1 MLIQTIELASLQSKL
16 AQLMHINVQCQPVIH
31 YTAGGE
37 PAQAFK
43 IEYVNKALCV
53 HLMSTHKEYLQGL
66 IFPSVDVGNYFK
78 MTPDCLFR

>member
-1 MLIQTIELASLQSKL
+1 MLIQTTVLASLQSKL

-37 PAQAFK
+37 PTQAFK

-53 HLMSTHKEYLQGL
+53 HLMSSHKEYLQGL
-66 IFPSVDVGNYFK
+66 IFPSW
-78 MTPDCLFR
+78 M